1 MIKSLQSFFKRDLRD
16 FYLLYHGWGKV
27 YVTGWSHIPTTCRI
41 RSKISPFYDLD
52 SFSFR
57 SPLKVC
63 QPFKNYNISPFC
75 YKVVKLLETLIMHKL
90 SSKVF
95 VSKVLHGE
103 SNRQTSDV
111 KFSFKK
117 QIQLIYFVDKMFDIQ
132 SLVCNLRA

>member
-1 MIKSLQSFFKRDLRD
+1 MIKSQQSFFKRDLRD
-16 FYLLYHGWGKV
+16 FYLLYEGWEAV
-27 YVTGWSHIPTTCRI
+27 YMWQVGLIFQQLAELEARSHLFTTWN
-41 RSKISPFYDLD
+41 

-57 SPLKVC
+57 SLKVC

-103 SNRQTSDV
+103 SNRQTSEV
-111 KFSFKK
+111 KCIVLRSKFSWFT
-117 QIQLIYFVDKMFDIQ
+117 L
-132 SLVCNLRA
+132 